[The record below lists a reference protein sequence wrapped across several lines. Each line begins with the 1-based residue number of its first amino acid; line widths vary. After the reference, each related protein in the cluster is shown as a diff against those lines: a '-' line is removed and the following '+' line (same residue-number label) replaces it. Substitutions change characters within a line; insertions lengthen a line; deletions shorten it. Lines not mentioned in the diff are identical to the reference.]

1 MDVECGISK
10 AFVSILPVRFH
21 LWRLIDLFD
30 VYLDRLP
37 VILALF
43 ASRPRRRMIVPNHTH
58 NGQDHTKCDM
68 NVQAFSSEEDEPQG
82 EHKDRLHVAQN
93 LKCDGCEP
101 SNAYE
106 LAQVG
111 SNCNHARQCYEE
123 LEGVWMR
130 RKYQPSVHPPIVKQ

>member
-93 LKCDGCEP
+93 LK
-101 SNAYE
+101 
-106 LAQVG
+106 
-111 SNCNHARQCYEE
+111 
-123 LEGVWMR
+123 
-130 RKYQPSVHPPIVKQ
+130 